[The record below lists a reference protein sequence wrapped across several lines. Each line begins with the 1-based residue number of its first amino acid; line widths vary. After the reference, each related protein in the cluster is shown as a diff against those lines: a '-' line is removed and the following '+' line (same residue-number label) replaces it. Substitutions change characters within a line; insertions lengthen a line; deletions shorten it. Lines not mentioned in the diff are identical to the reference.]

1 MFVKTGD
8 DGTITNIIEAEGLTD
23 EEKKSIK
30 EKVAEEKTVVI
41 EEDKS
46 SNRGAD
52 K

>member
-8 DGTITNIIEAEGLTD
+8 DGTITNIIEAEGLTE

-30 EKVAEEKTVVI
+30 EKVAEEKVV
-41 EEDKS
+41 EADKS
-46 SNRGAD
+46 VNQGAN